1 MQAQAI
7 IARVQQILLNPQA
20 AWAQIDAESAG
31 VQSLYFSY
39 IIPLAAIPAIARFL
53 GLLLSGLGFLLL
65 PAIVS
70 FVFSLG
76 AVYVFALIID
86 YLAPQ
91 FGAQKN
97 FSQAFK
103 VAAYTPTAVW
113 VAGVFNIFPGLG
125 TVVSVIGGL
134 YSLYLLF
141 LGLPTL
147 MKPPSERAAT
157 YTLVALVCAIVVQVV
172 FGAIAARLF
181 MPSVVVV
188 TH

>member
-20 AWAQIDAESAG
+20 AWAQIDGESAG
-31 VQSLYFSY
+31 VQSLYVGY

-65 PAIVS
+65 QAIVS
-70 FVFSLG
+70 FAFSLG

-97 FSQAFK
+97 FNQAFK
-103 VAAYTPTAVW
+103 VAAYAPTAAW
-113 VAGVFNIFPGLG
+113 VAGAFNIIPGIG
-125 TVVSVIGGL
+125 GIISVIGAL

-141 LGLPTL
+141 LGLPVL
-147 MKPPSERAAT
+147 MKPPSERATT
-157 YTLVALVCAIVVQVV
+157 YTLVAIICAVIVGAI
-172 FGAIAARLF
+172 FGAVASRLF
-181 MPSVVVV
+181 MPPVVIV

>member
-20 AWAQIDAESAG
+20 GWAQIDSEAAS
-31 VQSLYFSY
+31 VQKLYVEY
-39 IIPLAAIPAIARFL
+39 IVPLAAISAIAQLL
-53 GLLLSGLGFLLL
+53 GLLLSGLGFLILHT
-65 PAIVS
+65 IVD
-70 FVFSLG
+70 FAFSLG

-91 FGAQKN
+91 FGGQKN
-97 FSQAFK
+97 FHQAFK
-103 VAAYTPTAVW
+103 LAAYMPTAAW
-113 VAGVFNIFPGLG
+113 VGGIFEILPGIG
-125 TVVSVIGGL
+125 GIVHVIGAL

-141 LGLPTL
+141 LGLPVL
-147 MKPPSERAAT
+147 MKPPSEKATT
-157 YTLVALVCAIVVQVV
+157 YTLVAIICAVVVGAV

-181 MPSVVVV
+181 MPPVVIV

>member
-20 AWAQIDAESAG
+20 AWAQIDGESAS
-31 VQSLYFSY
+31 VQKLYMDY
-39 IIPLAAIPAIARFL
+39 IVPLAAISVIAQLL

-65 PAIVS
+65 HTIVE
-70 FVFSLG
+70 FALSLG
-76 AVYVFALIID
+76 GVYVFALIID

-97 FSQAFK
+97 FHQAFK
-103 VAAYTPTAVW
+103 VAAYMPTAAW
-113 VAGVFNIFPGLG
+113 VAGIFEIVPGIG
-125 TVVSVIGGL
+125 GIIHVIGGI

-141 LGLPTL
+141 LGLPVL
-147 MKPPSERAAT
+147 MKPPSDRATT
-157 YTLVALVCAIVVQVV
+157 YTLVAIICAVIVGAI
-172 FGAIAARLF
+172 FGAVAARLF

>member
-1 MQAQAI
+1 MQAQPI

-20 AWAQIDAESAG
+20 AWAQIDGESTG
-31 VQSLYFSY
+31 VQSLYMNY

-53 GLLLSGLGFLLL
+53 GFFVSGLGFLLL

-70 FVFSLG
+70 FAFSLG

-91 FGAQKN
+91 FGAEKN
-97 FSQAFK
+97 FNQAFK
-103 VAAYTPTAVW
+103 VAAYAPTAAW
-113 VAGVFNIFPGLG
+113 IAGVFDIIPGLG
-125 TVVSVIGGL
+125 NIVSVLGAI
-134 YSLYLLF
+134 YSLYILF
-141 LGLPTL
+141 LGLPVL
-147 MKPPSERAAT
+147 MKPPAERATT
-157 YTLVALVCAIVVQVV
+157 YTIVAIVCAVVVGAI

-181 MPSVVVV
+181 VPSVVVV